1 MLGTNH
7 VLENSQKLPPRV
19 FQPLGAS
26 TLAHGWV
33 RTVRT
38 AQNLHN
44 TDIQWAE
51 RDVEADFVQPKW
63 CIPGRLNQDCGQ
75 GASIR
80 IVCDGPRTSTGS
92 PRRFDDN
99 APATDTPRH
108 APSDAA
114 AERALLFAP
123 AVRRR
128 LVGPHAWSRARVDR
142 LAPREEPKPSGEGS
156 PLPHTC
162 TARRRRPF
170 SSPKSWD
177 VGVRGVLWPHA
188 DFCAYNFPRGR
199 ERAPSIHA
207 TAPHDEP
214 PCFVSKQ
221 NSLVICRQ

>member
-1 MLGTNH
+1 MGGS
-7 VLENSQKLPPRV
+7 EPFGPPKTSKN
-19 FQPLGAS
+19 A
-26 TLAHGWV
+26 
-33 RTVRT
+33 
-38 AQNLHN
+38 
-44 TDIQWAE
+44 DIQWAE
-51 RDVEADFVQPKW
+51 RGVEADFVQPKW

-114 AERALLFAP
+114 AERALLFTP
-123 AVRRR
+123 AVPRRS
-128 LVGPHAWSRARVDR
+128 LGPHAWSRARVDR

-199 ERAPSIHA
+199 ERAPILAAGRLS
-207 TAPHDEP
+207 
-214 PCFVSKQ
+214 
-221 NSLVICRQ
+221 

>member
-44 TDIQWAE
+44 ADIQWAE
-51 RDVEADFVQPKW
+51 RGVEADFVQPKW

-123 AVRRR
+123 AFDVVR
-128 LVGPHAWSRARVDR
+128 
-142 LAPREEPKPSGEGS
+142 
-156 PLPHTC
+156 
-162 TARRRRPF
+162 
-170 SSPKSWD
+170 
-177 VGVRGVLWPHA
+177 
-188 DFCAYNFPRGR
+188 
-199 ERAPSIHA
+199 
-207 TAPHDEP
+207 
-214 PCFVSKQ
+214 
-221 NSLVICRQ
+221 

>member
-1 MLGTNH
+1 MAHARQRARRGDSMT
-7 VLENSQKLPPRV
+7 SRRPIGAPR
-19 FQPLGAS
+19 
-26 TLAHGWV
+26 
-33 RTVRT
+33 
-38 AQNLHN
+38 N
-44 TDIQWAE
+44 
-51 RDVEADFVQPKW
+51 
-63 CIPGRLNQDCGQ
+63 
-75 GASIR
+75 
-80 IVCDGPRTSTGS
+80 
-92 PRRFDDN
+92 
-99 APATDTPRH
+99 

-128 LVGPHAWSRARVDR
+128 SVGPHAWSRARVDR

>member
-1 MLGTNH
+1 MATEHLLRSYAMAHARQRARRDSMTSRQPIGA
-7 VLENSQKLPPRV
+7 PR
-19 FQPLGAS
+19 
-26 TLAHGWV
+26 
-33 RTVRT
+33 
-38 AQNLHN
+38 N
-44 TDIQWAE
+44 
-51 RDVEADFVQPKW
+51 
-63 CIPGRLNQDCGQ
+63 
-75 GASIR
+75 
-80 IVCDGPRTSTGS
+80 
-92 PRRFDDN
+92 
-99 APATDTPRH
+99 

-128 LVGPHAWSRARVDR
+128 SVGPHAWSRARVDR

-156 PLPHTC
+156 PLPLHC
-162 TARRRRPF
+162 APASPF
-170 SSPKSWD
+170 PTPKSWD